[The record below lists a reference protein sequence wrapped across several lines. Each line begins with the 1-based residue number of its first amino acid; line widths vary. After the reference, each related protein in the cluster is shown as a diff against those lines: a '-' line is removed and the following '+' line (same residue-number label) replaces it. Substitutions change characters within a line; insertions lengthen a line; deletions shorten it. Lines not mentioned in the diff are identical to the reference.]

1 MQFKHPRSA
10 IVSCGLALVLGFAA
24 PSVALAA
31 TDDGSVGDDSL
42 VTQAAEDLAV
52 LDEAPSVIAPEDPIE
67 AEGSTGSEGIIEAP
81 DTDTAVDETAD
92 GSNTVD
98 EAPVQ
103 EQQAPEEPQV
113 EQTAE
118 PAMTT
123 QSTEPTADSSGL
135 TVLADPDDNKQEDS
149 LKNVPEGYPAEGYYM
164 IGSALNYTTVL
175 DVAGGSSSNGANV
188 QVYTANGTN
197 AQRWYLTYVGD
208 GYYTIKHAGTG
219 EVLDVQGAGTEKGT
233 NVQQYQLNNTHA
245 QHWSFVDAGDG
256 LYYIVSRLASNMV
269 LDVCGGKSAN
279 GTNVQIYNNNNSD
292 AQKFRLVEVSQ
303 AKASTKT
310 DLKGTYSVRVASSN
324 GYSVDVVNGSRSA
337 GANVQLYQ
345 GNGSQAQRFY
355 FAYDGNY
362 YTITV
367 IGSGKVLSQANAS
380 VLNGNNVVQ
389 AANNGSDIQKWA
401 IYQRDNGLEIVNK
414 ATNLTLDIAGGK
426 IANGSNL
433 RGYKGNGTPAQR
445 FTVNPTLALT
455 AGIYEI
461 ASFNNVSSILNVK
474 GSSTGSGASLELQKD
489 TDLLSERFEVQ
500 IEGNAYRI
508 RTASSGGYLTYDANK
523 GVIQSNQASVTNNNK
538 WNLVWNGTYFSLAN
552 AKSGQVLDAQGG
564 KSTSGTVIQTYNA
577 NGTDAQHYYFIAANL
592 LQNGTF
598 IIKSG
603 MGTALDVKGGATT
616 SGANVQANTLT
627 GAQSQQFTVKA
638 TGSTTNTYSIVNV
651 KSGKAVEANAS
662 KNVQQNTNKSNNN
675 QLWKAV
681 IADGGGV
688 SFLNAANTGLAMD
701 VAGASASSGANVQT
715 YTANGTK
722 AQRWTLQKY
731 GWYTEN
737 GKHNFYNASGK
748 ATTWN
753 QSAYNSWT
761 KIKSMTSKTKYLG
774 ALDQN
779 LLYVTFFIREADCWV
794 PCENWICSVNAHGRT
809 PKGTYAIRSK
819 AEYVLTHFGSGSW
832 YWSHWGPDYQAFHS
846 VLTAPGSKRVTY
858 SGLGRRNTSGCVRC
872 PMEKAYWVW
881 KNVPIG
887 TTVYSY

>member
-1 MQFKHPRSA
+1 MQFKYPRSA

-31 TDDGSVGDDSL
+31 TDDGSAGDDLL
-42 VTQAAEDLAV
+42 VAQTSEDLAV
-52 LDEAPSVIAPEDPIE
+52 LDEAPSATVPEGPSEVEDSI
-67 AEGSTGSEGIIEAP
+67 GSEDKTVAF
-81 DTDTAVDETAD
+81 DTDNAADETAD
-92 GSNTVD
+92 TSNAAD
-98 EAPVQ
+98 EASVQ
-103 EQQAPEEPQV
+103 KQQASEEPQV
-113 EQTAE
+113 EQITE
-118 PAMTT
+118 PVMTT
-123 QSTEPTADSSGL
+123 QSTEPSADSSGL
-135 TVLADPDDNKQEDS
+135 AVLADPDDEQEDS
-149 LKNVPEGYPAEGYYM
+149 LKNVPEGYYM

-197 AQRWYLTYVGD
+197 AQKWYVAYVGE

-219 EVLDVQGAGTEKGT
+219 EVLDVKGASTEKGT
-233 NVQQYQLNNTHA
+233 NVQQYQLNNTYA

-256 LYYIVSRLASNMV
+256 LYNIVSRLASNMV
-269 LDVCGGKSAN
+269 LDVCSGKSAN
-279 GTNVQIYNNNNSD
+279 GTNVQIYNKSSNNNNN

-310 DLKGTYSVRVASSN
+310 DLQGTYSVRVASSN

-355 FAYDGNY
+355 FAYDGKY

-389 AANNGSDIQKWA
+389 AANNGSDVQKWA

-445 FTVNPTLALT
+445 FTVSPTLALT
-455 AGIYEI
+455 AGIYEL
-461 ASFNNVSSILNVK
+461 ASFNNVNSILNVK
-474 GSSTGSGASLELQKD
+474 GSSTGTASLELQKD
-489 TDLLSERFEVQ
+489 QNLLSERFEVL

-564 KSTSGTVIQTYNA
+564 KSTSGTVIQTYKA

-603 MGTALDVKGGATT
+603 VGTALDVKGGATT

-638 TGSTTNTYSIVNV
+638 TGPTTNKYSIVNV
-651 KSGKAVEANAS
+651 KSGKTVEVTSS
-662 KNVQQNTNKSNNN
+662 KNVQQGSSN

-688 SFLNAANTGLAMD
+688 SFLNADTGLAMD
-701 VAGASASSGANVQT
+701 VAGASAASGANVQT

-731 GWYTEN
+731 GWYTED
-737 GKHNFYNASGK
+737 GKHNFYDASGK

-761 KIKSMTSKTKYLG
+761 KIKSMSSKTKYLG

-779 LLYVTFFIREADCWV
+779 LLYVTFFIKEGDCWV

-809 PKGTYAIRSK
+809 PKGTYAIKSK

-846 VLTAPGSKRVTY
+846 VLTKPDSKKVTY
-858 SGLGRRNTSGCVRC
+858 SALGRRNTSGCVRC

>member
-31 TDDGSVGDDSL
+31 TDDGSAGDDSL

-52 LDEAPSVIAPEDPIE
+52 LSEEPSVTAPENQDGIE
-67 AEGSTGSEGIIEAP
+67 VSTGSEDATEAP
-81 DTDTAVDETAD
+81 ETDGAVDETAD
-92 GSNTVD
+92 GSNAVD

-135 TVLADPDDNKQEDS
+135 TVLADPGDNKQEDS
-149 LKNVPEGYPAEGYYM
+149 LKNVPEGYYM

-188 QVYTANGTN
+188 QVYTANGSN
-197 AQRWYLTYVGD
+197 AQKWYVSYVGE
-208 GYYTIKHAGTG
+208 GYYIIKHAGTEKVLDVRGG
-219 EVLDVQGAGTEKGT
+219 ESANGTNVRQYESNNSEAQQWRFVDVGNGLYNIISRLAANLALDVQG
-233 NVQQYQLNNTHA
+233 
-245 QHWSFVDAGDG
+245 S
-256 LYYIVSRLASNMV
+256 
-269 LDVCGGKSAN
+269 KSAN
-279 GTNVQIYNNNNSD
+279 GTNIQVYNITHNNTD

-303 AKASTKT
+303 AKPSTKN
-310 DLKGTYSVRVASSN
+310 LENGTYSVLAAKN
-324 GYSVDVVNGSRSA
+324 NAYSIDVSGGSRSA
-337 GANVQLYQ
+337 GANVQLYR

-355 FAYDGNY
+355 FAADGKGY

-380 VLNGNNVVQ
+380 VLNGNNIQQ
-389 AANNGSDIQKWA
+389 AVNNGSDIQKWA
-401 IYQRDNGLEIVNK
+401 IYQRDNGQLEIVNK

-426 IANGSNL
+426 IANGTNI
-433 RGYKGNGTPAQR
+433 RGYQSNKSDAR
-445 FTVNPTLALT
+445 FTLKSTPALT

-461 ASFNNVSSILNVK
+461 ASFKNLSSILNVK
-474 GSSTGSGASLELQKD
+474 GSSKGSGASLELNKD
-489 TDLLSERFEVQ
+489 TNLLSERFEVQ
-500 IEGNAYRI
+500 TEGSAYRI
-508 RTASSGGYLTYDANK
+508 RTASSGGYLTYDSSK
-523 GVIQSNQASVTNNNK
+523 GLIQSNQKTVNSNNK

-552 AKSGQVLDAQGG
+552 AATGQVLDAKGG
-564 KSTSGTVIQTYNA
+564 NSSSGTVIQTYKA

-592 LQNGTF
+592 LENGTF

-603 MGTALDVKGGATT
+603 VGTVLDVKGGATT
-616 SGANVQANTLT
+616 NGANVQAYTLT

-662 KNVQQNTNKSNNN
+662 KNVQQNTNKGNNN

-688 SFLNAANTGLAMD
+688 SFLNAGSGLALD
-701 VAGASASSGANVQT
+701 IKNGSASSGANVQT